1 MKRFVLSLCLLA
13 SVLVLG
19 SGAGRSVTATDPY
32 IQRFLVN
39 WSGGGHVLLSLTGSP
54 WTVNCYLDPTAGDDA
69 VTLSGRCR
77 LKYLFILS
85 RSIDAKLQYQA
96 HSETYTGTY
105 SVDGGPPALLSGRR
119 SGNDLTVNVR
129 WPEPVN
135 GHLNAVIK
143 IFNDGHRFTL
153 TTIDPIGI
161 NGNPVTTSDLEFTAG

>member
-1 MKRFVLSLCLLA
+1 MKRSILGLCLLGPA
-13 SVLVLG
+13 LVLG
-19 SGAGRSVTATDPY
+19 SGAGLTATATDSY

-85 RSIDAKLQYQA
+85 RSIDAKLQYHA
-96 HSETYTGTY
+96 DSETYTGTY

-129 WPEPVN
+129 WPEPLN

-143 IFNDGHRFTL
+143 
-153 TTIDPIGI
+153 
-161 NGNPVTTSDLEFTAG
+161 

>member
-1 MKRFVLSLCLLA
+1 MKRSFLGLCLL
-13 SVLVLG
+13 SSTLVLG
-19 SGAGRSVTATDPY
+19 SADGRSAIATDSY

-96 HSETYTGTY
+96 DSETYTGTY

>member
-1 MKRFVLSLCLLA
+1 MKRSVLGLCLLGLA
-13 SVLVLG
+13 LVPG
-19 SGAGRSVTATDPY
+19 SEAGRSATATDSY

-39 WSGGGHVLLSLTGSP
+39 WSGGGHVLLRLTGSP
-54 WTVNCYLDPTAGDDA
+54 WSVNCYLDPTAGNDA

-96 HSETYTGTY
+96 DSETYTGTY